1 MTENLKITHENF
13 VSIVKDLIIITDTI
27 LKNVVSKTEQ
37 AALEIGN
44 KIESVSSLSGD
55 QAKMVK
61 GLITSM
67 YEEGTEE
74 HLEVEK
80 MAKEANSMADEIF
93 ESAAAGDLDK
103 AKSLG
108 ESDRYKELGTKTGNL
123 SKQLEKL
130 SESDKELANM
140 IMPVIMALQFQ
151 DSVRQSLENIIKCF
165 QEFADRSQ
173 GITQQKLSGEFEK
186 DFWTI
191 LENKF
196 TTTDERNIVRK
207 TVYGENAKLIEDT
220 AKTDPFMF

>member
-1 MTENLKITHENF
+1 MPDQLNMTHENF
-13 VSIVKDLIIITDTI
+13 VSIVKDLIKITDTI

-44 KIESVSSLSGD
+44 KIETVSSLSND
-55 QAKMVK
+55 QSKLVK
-61 GLITSM
+61 NLITSM
-67 YEEGTEE
+67 YQDGSTEQI
-74 HLEVEK
+74 EVEK
-80 MAKEANSMADEIF
+80 MAQETNSIADEIF
-93 ESAAAGDLDK
+93 ESAASGDLDK

-108 ESDRYKELGTKTGNL
+108 ESAHYKELGTKTGNL

-165 QEFADRSQ
+165 QEFANRSQ
-173 GITQQKLSGEFEK
+173 GIAQKKLTGEFEK
-186 DFWTI
+186 DFWNT

-207 TVYGENAKLIEDT
+207 VVYGENAKLIEDSD
-220 AKTDPFMF
+220 KTDPFMF

>member
-1 MTENLKITHENF
+1 MSDKINITHENF
-13 VSIVKDLIIITDTI
+13 VSIAKDLITITDTI

-44 KIESVSSLSGD
+44 KMESVSSLSSG
-55 QAKMVK
+55 QSKAVK

-67 YEEGTEE
+67 YQEGTDE

-80 MAKEANSMADEIF
+80 IAQEANNMANEIF
-93 ESAAAGDLDK
+93 ESAASGDLDK

-140 IMPVIMALQFQ
+140 IAPVIMALQFQ

-165 QEFADRSQ
+165 QEFTNNSQ
-173 GITQQKLSGEFEK
+173 NISQQKLSGDVEK
-186 DFWTI
+186 SFWTTM
-191 LENKF
+191 ENKF
-196 TTTDERNIVRK
+196 TTTEERNIVRK
-207 TVYGENAKLIEDT
+207 TVYGPNAKLIEDT
-220 AKTDPFMF
+220 EKTDPFMF

>member
-1 MTENLKITHENF
+1 MAANLNITHENF
-13 VSIVKDLIIITDTI
+13 VSIVKDLITITDTI

-44 KIESVSSLSGD
+44 KMESVSSLSSD
-55 QAKMVK
+55 QAKTVK

-67 YEEGTEE
+67 YQEGTDE

-80 MAKEANSMADEIF
+80 MAQEANSMANEIF

-123 SKQLEKL
+123 SKHLEKL

-140 IMPVIMALQFQ
+140 IAPVIMALQFQ

-165 QEFADRSQ
+165 QEFSNHAQ
-173 GITQQKLSGEFEK
+173 GITFQKLNPEVEK

-191 LENKF
+191 MENKF
-196 TTTDERNIVRK
+196 TTTEERNIVRK
-207 TVYGENAKLIEDT
+207 TIYGPNAKLIEDT
-220 AKTDPFMF
+220 QKNDPFLF

>member
-1 MTENLKITHENF
+1 MSDNLKITHENF
-13 VSIVKDLIIITDTI
+13 VSIVKDLITITDAI

-44 KIESVSSLSGD
+44 KIESVSSLSSD
-55 QAKMVK
+55 QSKTVK
-61 GLITSM
+61 SLITNM
-67 YEEGTEE
+67 YQEGTEE
-74 HLEVEK
+74 QLEVER
-80 MAKEANSMADEIF
+80 MAKETNSMADEIF

-108 ESDRYKELGTKTGNL
+108 ESNRYKELGAKTGNL

-130 SESDKELANM
+130 SESDKELAN
-140 IMPVIMALQFQ
+140 IITPVIMALQFQ
-151 DSVRQSLENIIKCF
+151 DSVRQSLENVTKCF
-165 QEFADRSQ
+165 KEFTDRSQ
-173 GITQQKLSGEFEK
+173 GITQQKLSGDEAK
-186 DFWTI
+186 NFWTT

-220 AKTDPFMF
+220 LKTDSFMF

>member
-1 MTENLKITHENF
+1 MPNTFNISHENF
-13 VSIVKDLIIITDTI
+13 VAIAKDLIKITDTI

-44 KIESVSSLSGD
+44 KIESVSSLSND
-55 QAKMVK
+55 QAKTVK

-67 YEEGTEE
+67 YQEGTQE
-74 HLEVEK
+74 HEEVER
-80 MAKEANSMADEIF
+80 MASEANSMADEIF

-103 AKSLG
+103 AKKLG
-108 ESDRYKELGTKTGNL
+108 ESDRYKELGNKTGNL

-140 IMPVIMALQFQ
+140 IAPVIMALQFQ

-165 QEFADRSQ
+165 EEFANYSQ
-173 GITQQKLSGEFEK
+173 DITQQKLSGEVEQA
-186 DFWTI
+186 FWSV

-220 AKTDPFMF
+220 AKSDPFMF

>member
-1 MTENLKITHENF
+1 MTEHLKITHENF
-13 VSIVKDLIIITDTI
+13 VSIVKDLITITDTI

-67 YEEGTEE
+67 YEEGTQEN
-74 HLEVEK
+74 LEVEK
-80 MAKEANSMADEIF
+80 MAKETNSMADEIF

-108 ESDRYKELGTKTGNL
+108 ESDRYKELGTKTGNI

-165 QEFADRSQ
+165 QEFASRFQ
-173 GITQQKLSGEFEK
+173 GITQQKLAGDEAKE
-186 DFWTI
+186 FWTI

-207 TVYGENAKLIEDT
+207 TVYGENAKLIEDSD
-220 AKTDPFMF
+220 KTDPFLF